1 MRQLTLALL
10 VLAVAFAKDKP
21 VYPNHG
27 TVVAMR
33 TDRATSSTGV
43 YTDPYGKTHGGVVG
57 TRKIPVFTIRTENID
72 YEIEGRRDLSVEQ
85 EVRFRIDN
93 RRIYVQNGDK
103 EDRYDIVGE
112 EKR

>member
-1 MRQLTLALL
+1 MRIIALALL
-10 VLAVAFAKDKP
+10 LLAVAFAKEKP

-27 TVVAMR
+27 TVVSMR
-33 TDRATSSTGV
+33 TERETHGGGV
-43 YTDPYGKTHGGVVG
+43 YTDPYGKTHGGVVS

-72 YEIEGRRDLSVEQ
+72 YEIEGRRDLPVDQ
-85 EVRFRIDN
+85 DVRFRIDN